1 MQRPVVAAVMVMAMA
16 LVAGCIPQY
25 EGNPTGLRV
34 GFLGDSTMDL
44 LREELP
50 VLLND
55 RYRTSLEAFPGYTV
69 AGLQDE
75 ATLYAV
81 SKPDVMVISA
91 GTMDAYTDVQPW
103 DGFQMFL
110 GLGSTID
117 KYAGCVVW
125 VNVMNGE
132 GYPPPGTAQWAVDRA
147 NAINAALR
155 YWATRYPRLRIVDW
169 SAAVLAQGTDELL
182 IPLNPHANEKGQAV
196 MAQLIAD
203 ALATC

>member
-1 MQRPVVAAVMVMAMA
+1 MKRPVVAAVLVMAMV

-25 EGNPTGLRV
+25 EGNPTGAARAGSWV
-34 GFLGDSTMDL
+34 DSTMDL
-44 LREELP
+44 VREELP

-69 AGLQDE
+69 AALQDE
-75 ATLYAV
+75 ATLYAI

-91 GTMDAYTDVQPW
+91 GTMDAYTNVQPW

-169 SAAVLAQGTDELL
+169 SSEVLVQGVRGAPPPAEPPRQREGPGGDG
-182 IPLNPHANEKGQAV
+182 P
-196 MAQLIAD
+196 AD
-203 ALATC
+203 R

>member
-1 MQRPVVAAVMVMAMA
+1 MKRPVVAAVLVMAMA

-44 LREELP
+44 VREELP

-81 SKPDVMVISA
+81 SKPDVMVIYRLTVALSTTGRRNSGGPRSRGPSLLGDQVSEA
-91 GTMDAYTDVQPW
+91 AHRRLERSRSRPGHRRAADPAEPPRQREGPGG
-103 DGFQMFL
+103 DGP
-110 GLGSTID
+110 
-117 KYAGCVVW
+117 A
-125 VNVMNGE
+125 
-132 GYPPPGTAQWAVDRA
+132 DR
-147 NAINAALR
+147 
-155 YWATRYPRLRIVDW
+155 
-169 SAAVLAQGTDELL
+169 
-182 IPLNPHANEKGQAV
+182 
-196 MAQLIAD
+196 
-203 ALATC
+203 